1 MSVDTYLKGKNTARY
16 RKFEHDDVLIMIA
29 PKLMRYAFKVDIVT
43 RKKLIGS
50 KLVAVAHHEH
60 TAACRH

>member
-1 MSVDTYLKGKNTARY
+1 VSVDTYLKGKNTSRY
-16 RKFEHDDVLIMIA
+16 RRFHQDDVTIMIE
-29 PKLMRYAFKVDIVT
+29 PRLLRYAQRLDIVT